1 MKIRNKRN
9 LLILS
14 LKISTPFLRNN
25 RYFSKDNDCLWEFLL
40 LYMNRQAYCMNTHSG
55 FIRNNE
61 VASFERMNRLHTEQ

>member
-25 RYFSKDNDCLWEFLL
+25 RYFSKDNDCLWGFL
-40 LYMNRQAYCMNTHSG
+40 LYMDRQAILY
-55 FIRNNE
+55 E
-61 VASFERMNRLHTEQ
+61 HTFRFHTKQ